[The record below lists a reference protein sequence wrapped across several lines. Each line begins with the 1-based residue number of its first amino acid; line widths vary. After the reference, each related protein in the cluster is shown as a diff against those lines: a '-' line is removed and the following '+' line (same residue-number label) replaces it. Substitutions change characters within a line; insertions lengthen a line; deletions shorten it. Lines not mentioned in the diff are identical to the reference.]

1 MGFENFEDVPI
12 ATLPGERQGTNAV
25 PVRDVEVRAGRDERA
40 YGFGVSQATIAEYD
54 RFNQGGPVEIVDMV
68 EGAPLLI
75 RVLTTSP

>member
-1 MGFENFEDVPI
+1 
-12 ATLPGERQGTNAV
+12 
-25 PVRDVEVRAGRDERA
+25 
-40 YGFGVSQATIAEYD
+40 VSQATIAEYD